1 MTRLG
6 YNVQRIENENAF
18 AGHFKKANLAGSLFF
33 AGNTSFEFMVRLAN
47 ENPDALIVVRNWP
60 DTDQHKQ
67 MTPQQ
72 WMDRYANQSFGG
84 KLIIG
89 ASNECEWTTEFL
101 TWTLELCKLA
111 VKNRVRICIINL
123 NSGHNTKSEWAQAHD
138 ILQLAV
144 DNPTLIY
151 VGLHEYAGGLITS
164 GFVGGDPTGI
174 YNGQRI
180 HPDYTKIENWP
191 NSEDL
196 RNTTQW
202 HCGRFRWLEQ
212 YCQDTFGKLPSVIL
226 TEHGFDHLGDIGDW
240 LNTLPRSINSING
253 WRTLTQYWKH
263 LFPSMTAEQALWFQ
277 LKYAEEVIYADS
289 CVKARF
295 IFDYG
300 PNPDWTP
307 YRVDNVLE
315 PFLESYAMVNV
326 PISNEIFP
334 RDVKLSIPGG
344 GNLNIRPDASTVN
357 PAIGS
362 VPSGSIVTILSKYLL
377 SGKNWCKINFNGRVG
392 YISMLTNASGV
403 DGVTLVDVLPPPVV
417 NPPAPPVIDPTP
429 IPPIVVP
436 PPETNM
442 DAVRQDLASA
452 ISNLQSVYKLLFP

>member
-1 MTRLG
+1 MTNLG
-6 YNVQRIENENAF
+6 YNVQKVENENAF
-18 AGHFKKANLAGSLFF
+18 ADHFKKAKLAGALFF
-33 AGNTSFEFMVRLAN
+33 AGNTPFEFMVRLVN
-47 ENPDALIVVRNWP
+47 ENPNALIVVRNWP

-89 ASNECEWTTEFL
+89 ASNECEWTPQFL
-101 TWTLELCKLA
+101 AWTLELCKLA
-111 VKNRVRICIINL
+111 IKNRVRICIINL
-123 NSGHNTKSEWAQAHD
+123 NSGHNTKTEWAQAHD

-164 GFVGGDPTGI
+164 GFVGGDPLGI
-174 YNGQRI
+174 YEGKRI
-180 HPDYTKIENWP
+180 HPDYSKIENWP
-191 NSEDL
+191 NSEQL
-196 RNTTQW
+196 RETTQW

-212 YCQDTFGKLPSVIL
+212 YCQDTFGKKPSIIL
-226 TEHGFDHLGDIGDW
+226 TEHGFDYLSDIGSW
-240 LNTLPRSINSING
+240 LNALPRSTGSING
-253 WRTLTQYWKH
+253 WRTLSQYWKSV
-263 LFPSMTAEQALWFQ
+263 FPNMTSEEALWFQ

-307 YRVDNVLE
+307 YRVDGVLE
-315 PFLESYAMVNV
+315 KTLENYAMANV
-326 PISNEIFP
+326 PVTNETFP
-334 RDVKLSIPGG
+334 RNVVVTIIGG
-344 GNLNIRPDASTVN
+344 GNLNIRPDATTN
-357 PAIGS
+357 LAPIGK
-362 VPSGSIVTILSKYLL
+362 VASGSIVKLLGKSLL
-377 SGKNWCKINFNGRVG
+377 SGKNWCKINFNGIEG
-392 YISMLTNASGV
+392 YISMLTNASGI
-403 DGVTLVDVLPPPVV
+403 DGVTLSDVTPTPI
-417 NPPAPPVIDPTP
+417 PPVIDPTP
-429 IPPIVVP
+429 IPPIIVPP

-452 ISNLQSVYKLLFP
+452 ISNLQSVYKLLFPTP